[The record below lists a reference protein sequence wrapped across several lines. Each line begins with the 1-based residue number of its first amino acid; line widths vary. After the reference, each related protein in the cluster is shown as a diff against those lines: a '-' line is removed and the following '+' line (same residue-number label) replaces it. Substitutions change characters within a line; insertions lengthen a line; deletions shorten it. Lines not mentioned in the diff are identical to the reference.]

1 MSSNKKKIPEK
12 QEELAKKT
20 GLFHRKRFNLI
31 YTGIIGLL
39 FVTGMT
45 LILVFSI
52 GEAQNDYGFFAGLGV
67 MGLAIILFTSRTT
80 YKHSGPTKDTD
91 EKEEEKNDGLQMRRR

>member
-1 MSSNKKKIPEK
+1 MSSKKKKIPEK
-12 QEELAKKT
+12 QEEPTKKT
-20 GLFHRKRFNLI
+20 GLFHKKRFNLL

-39 FVTGMT
+39 FIIGMT

-52 GEAQNDYGFFAGLGV
+52 AYQNDYGFFAGLGV

-80 YKHSGPTKDTD
+80 YKHSGPTKDAD
-91 EKEEEKNDGLQMRRR
+91 EKEEEMNDTLKMRRR